1 MFRASKA
8 NTFAEPV
15 GTCMYFSDR
24 NIKPFDMVLLFSSG
38 TLDLSVLSCF
48 FLTLF
53 LFPHELI
60 QERARVVLQQ
70 KEAQPGAGVTLE
82 ALPLSLPS
90 PAPDKQQVKWIYRL
104 AEIISFSLVLSAQM
118 ESRPVSNLSPE
129 SAGVGL
135 IVYKDSKSSR
145 LINLL
150 SCSLC
155 CMC

>member
-1 MFRASKA
+1 
-8 NTFAEPV
+8 
-15 GTCMYFSDR
+15 MYFSDR

-38 TLDLSVLSCF
+38 TLDLSVLRCF
-48 FLTLF
+48 IFLTLF

-60 QERARVVLQQ
+60 WEGAREVLQQ
-70 KEAQPGAGVTLE
+70 KEAQPGAAVTLE

-90 PAPDKQQVKWIYRL
+90 PTPDKQQVKWIYRL

-145 LINLL
+145 LINSL

-155 CMC
+155 CMS

>member
-1 MFRASKA
+1 ML
-8 NTFAEPV
+8 
-15 GTCMYFSDR
+15 FSDGS
-24 NIKPFDMVLLFSSG
+24 IKLFDMVLLFSFG

-48 FLTLF
+48 FF
-53 LFPHELI
+53 NFFFPHELI
-60 QERARVVLQQ
+60 QERTREVLKQ
-70 KEAQPGAGVTLE
+70 KEAQSGAGVTLE

-135 IVYKDSKSSR
+135 IVHKDSKSSR
-145 LINLL
+145 LINSL

-155 CMC
+155 CMS